1 MNKVIDL
8 VFPMIS
14 NYQVNADLRKK
25 IHPKDE
31 NGQDIEPE
39 SILSYIENSDLIN
52 LDILKGW
59 YDETFKAKEKIEDK
73 AKTNIIGIS
82 ISITLIMGASG
93 ILSVLNNKYPSPAVS
108 WVAFVLIVVS
118 IIYMLTAG
126 ILIIRLLTNENEIY
140 MVTLS
145 ELASGGEILRDQ
157 YGKRISQNQN
167 KNVIRNNYLFTSY
180 ECIRNSLVCLFVIL
194 ILTTIPINLKS
205 EDISDNALYQ
215 SETYSILY
223 TSSAVDYIQKH
234 DAQSIVERSI
244 FEAVERIEKNNNAQA
259 LGIIDEKNH
268 LFIKFRVIDDSIE
281 ILLIEPYI
289 QVF

>member
-14 NYQVNADLRKK
+14 NCQANAKLRKK

-93 ILSVLNNKYPSPAVS
+93 ILSVLNNKYLSPAVS

-145 ELASGGEILRDQ
+145 ELALGGEILRDQ

-223 TSSAVDYIQKH
+223 TSSVVDYIQKH

-289 QVF
+289 

>member
-1 MNKVIDL
+1 MMNKVIDL

-14 NYQVNADLRKK
+14 NCQANANLREK

-39 SILSYIENSDLIN
+39 SILSYIENSDRIN
-52 LDILKGW
+52 LDILKDR
-59 YDETFKAKEKIEDK
+59 YDETFKTKEKIEDK

-93 ILSVLNNKYPSPAVS
+93 ILSVLNNKYLSPAVS

-126 ILIIRLLTNENEIY
+126 ILIIRLLTNENEVY

-145 ELASGGEILRDQ
+145 ELASGGEILRNQ

-194 ILTTIPINLKS
+194 ILTTIPIDLKS
-205 EDISDNALYQ
+205 DDISDNALYQ
-215 SETYSILY
+215 SETYSIMY

-268 LFIKFRVIDDSIE
+268 LFIKFRVIDDTIE

-289 QVF
+289 